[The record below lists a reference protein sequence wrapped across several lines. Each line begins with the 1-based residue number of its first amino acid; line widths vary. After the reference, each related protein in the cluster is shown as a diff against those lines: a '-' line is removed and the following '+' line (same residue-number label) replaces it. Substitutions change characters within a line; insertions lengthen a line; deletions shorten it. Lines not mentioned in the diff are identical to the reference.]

1 MALKTIMLR
10 RSIEKKQAELEALRQ
25 KDAEFSTREAELE
38 AAINEAETSEQEQAV
53 TEEVETFD
61 ADKTA
66 HEAKKAALAG
76 EIEGLEAE
84 LSEAEAAA
92 PTRSK
97 ENHLTKER
105 TERKMETNINI
116 RALPMSRRA
125 FDALPMEQRS
135 EIVAREDVRE
145 FFVQLRSM
153 KGQQRGVSG
162 AELTIPVVFLDMIA
176 ENMYRYSKLLNRVR
190 IRNVNTG
197 TFIEADVQTPNGV
210 VEYEGSARID
220 GVPGTA
226 APVALTF
233 LNAAGTKTGKVFPTD
248 NQIDYFDDVPVTC
261 IDMAMPV
268 VIIPAEYLGKTG
280 YELPAELDA
289 DKTLL
294 ARIESI
300 RLQAGKAM
308 GLGDVSNMVIPKP
321 VLISPAQ
328 KGGAIN
334 VRYFMPHSCHRALA
348 ITGAIAI
355 SSSCALEGT
364 VTRQIVPSV
373 GYGNIN
379 IEHPSGALDVHLSN
393 EGQDATTLR
402 ASVIRTTRKIF
413 SGEVYLP

>member
-1 MALKTIMLR
+1 MQVAFVNNV
-10 RSIEKKQAELEALRQ
+10 EALIRQ
-25 KDAEFSTREAELE
+25 GKKRFLLVSATGTGKTYASAFAMKELQAKHVLFLGHREQILKQS
-38 AAINEAETSEQEQAV
+38 IKSYRKVFGNSKTFGLLSGTSKQYDVDYLFAQV
-53 TEEVETFD
+53 IV
-61 ADKTA
+61 
-66 HEAKKAALAG
+66 H
-76 EIEGLEAE
+76 
-84 LSEAEAAA
+84 
-92 PTRSK
+92 
-97 ENHLTKER
+97 
-105 TERKMETNINI
+105 
-116 RALPMSRRA
+116 
-125 FDALPMEQRS
+125 EQRVDTTPNCGNMLS
-135 EIVAREDVRE
+135 
-145 FFVQLRSM
+145 
-153 KGQQRGVSG
+153 GVG
-162 AELTIPVVFLDMIA
+162 AFAIENGLIAATSPVT
-176 ENMYRYSKLLNRVR
+176 RVR

-289 DKTLL
+289 DKALL

>member
-1 MALKTIMLR
+1 MKKIPCVMMRGGTSRGAFLLAEHLPEDQTQRDKILMAIMGSGNDLEIDGIGGGNPLTSKVAIIS
-10 RSIEKKQAELEALRQ
+10 RSSDPR
-25 KDAEFSTREAELE
+25 
-38 AAINEAETSEQEQAV
+38 
-53 TEEVETFD
+53 
-61 ADKTA
+61 ADVDYLFA
-66 HEAKKAALAG
+66 QVIVH
-76 EIEGLEAE
+76 
-84 LSEAEAAA
+84 
-92 PTRSK
+92 
-97 ENHLTKER
+97 
-105 TERKMETNINI
+105 
-116 RALPMSRRA
+116 
-125 FDALPMEQRS
+125 EQRVDTTPNCGNMLS
-135 EIVAREDVRE
+135 
-145 FFVQLRSM
+145 
-153 KGQQRGVSG
+153 GVG
-162 AELTIPVVFLDMIA
+162 AFAIENGLIAATSPVT
-176 ENMYRYSKLLNRVR
+176 RVR

-233 LNAAGTKTGKVFPTD
+233 LNAV
-248 NQIDYFDDVPVTC
+248 DDVPVTC

-289 DKTLL
+289 DKALL

>member
-1 MALKTIMLR
+1 MKKIPCVMMRGGTSRGAFLLAEHLPEDQTQRDKILMAIMGSGNDLEIDGIGGGNPLTSKVAIIS
-10 RSIEKKQAELEALRQ
+10 RSSDPR
-25 KDAEFSTREAELE
+25 
-38 AAINEAETSEQEQAV
+38 
-53 TEEVETFD
+53 
-61 ADKTA
+61 ADVDYLFA
-66 HEAKKAALAG
+66 QVIVH
-76 EIEGLEAE
+76 
-84 LSEAEAAA
+84 
-92 PTRSK
+92 
-97 ENHLTKER
+97 
-105 TERKMETNINI
+105 
-116 RALPMSRRA
+116 
-125 FDALPMEQRS
+125 EQRVDTTPNCGNMLS
-135 EIVAREDVRE
+135 
-145 FFVQLRSM
+145 
-153 KGQQRGVSG
+153 GVG
-162 AELTIPVVFLDMIA
+162 AFAIENGLIAATSPVT
-176 ENMYRYSKLLNRVR
+176 RVR

-210 VEYEGSARID
+210 VEYEGS
-220 GVPGTA
+220 
-226 APVALTF
+226 
-233 LNAAGTKTGKVFPTD
+233 
-248 NQIDYFDDVPVTC
+248 
-261 IDMAMPV
+261 
-268 VIIPAEYLGKTG
+268 
-280 YELPAELDA
+280 
-289 DKTLL
+289 TLL